1 MTKKLKEKQPINEL
15 NEMDILVRGA
25 NGLHLNTNKDVE
37 KAKIQLEKVKEIESE
52 RIKNGFIWVSSGKTS
67 KLVNPDKAKLLL
79 KEGWKKLKI
88 KRK

>member
-15 NEMDILVRGA
+15 NEMDILVRGT